1 MEFLSDPYR
10 SIDGIFYE
18 TAIKDGDPNM
28 ELFRIQTNNFFNK
41 IFENDDALSSI
52 PFLDKNLFQSGKL
65 VPNTLVRVRGMV
77 QDILNP
83 EFFVAAYMKPDK
95 LGIKLLD
102 SC

>member
-18 TAIKDGDPNM
+18 TAINGDPNM
-28 ELFRIQTNNFFNK
+28 ELFRTQTNNFFKK
-41 IFENDDALSSI
+41 ILENDEALSRI

-83 EFFVAAYMKPDK
+83 EFFVAAYMKPGEQ
-95 LGIKLLD
+95 LGIF
-102 SC
+102 